1 MIEFKNVC
9 KIYDANIERE
19 KALNNVSLKI
29 EDGEFVYIIG
39 ANGSGKSTL
48 VKLINCEERLT
59 SGSITFDEYKL
70 EKIKRRQIPYLRR
83 KVGMVFQDFKLID
96 NMSVY
101 DNVAFALRVTDRP
114 AKDIRRKVPK
124 ILEVMG
130 LTKKANCRPNELSG
144 GEQQKVGIAR
154 AIVGS
159 PGVLIADEPTGNVDP
174 EMSFELLQMLDEI
187 NKAGTTVIL
196 VTHQRDF
203 ISKMPRRVVV
213 LEEGKIIFDDDLTLA
228 ESCNNPDA
236 ALAEVCANEIPD
248 YVEED
253 STLQQQELPIVEEE
267 AAELSA
273 DGFIPSEMTEIT
285 NQENL

>member
-1 MIEFKNVC
+1 MIEFKDVC

-19 KALNNVSLKI
+19 KALDHISLKI

-48 VKLINCEERLT
+48 VKLINCEERIT
-59 SGSITFDEYKL
+59 SGSITFDEFRL

-96 NMSVY
+96 NLSVY
-101 DNVAFALRVTDRP
+101 DNVAFTLRVTDRP
-114 AKDIRRKVPK
+114 AREIRRKVPK

-130 LTKKANCRPNELSG
+130 LTKKANCRPGELSG

-159 PGVLIADEPTGNVDP
+159 PRVLIADEPTGNVDP
-174 EMSFELLQMLDEI
+174 EMSYEMLQLLDEI

-213 LEEGKIIFDDDLTLA
+213 LEAGKITFDEDLTLA
-228 ESCNNPDA
+228 EACQNPDSA
-236 ALAEVCANEIPD
+236 CEKEIPD
-248 YVEED
+248 FEADET
-253 STLQQQELPIVEEE
+253 SFQPPLPFPERVD
-267 AAELSA
+267 AE
-273 DGFIPSEMTEIT
+273 GFVPPEITEIDP
-285 NQENL
+285 ENH

>member
-1 MIEFKNVC
+1 MIEFKDVC
-9 KIYDANIERE
+9 KSYDANIERE
-19 KALNNVSLKI
+19 KALDNVSLKI

-83 KVGMVFQDFKLID
+83 KVGMVFQDFKLIE

-101 DNVAFALRVTDRP
+101 DNIAFALRVTDRP
-114 AKDIRRKVPK
+114 AREIRRKVPK

-130 LTKKANCRPNELSG
+130 LTKKANCRPDELSG

-159 PGVLIADEPTGNVDP
+159 PSVLIADEPTGNVDP

-196 VTHQRDF
+196 VTHQREF

-213 LEEGKIIFDDDLTLA
+213 LEDGKVTFDEDLTMA
-228 ESCNNPDA
+228 EACKNPDSPKA
-236 ALAEVCANEIPD
+236 CENEIPD
-248 YVEED
+248 FEED
-253 STLQQQELPIVEEE
+253 SPSPQQELPII
-267 AAELSA
+267 AETT
-273 DGFIPSEMTEIT
+273 DGFVPTEVT
-285 NQENL
+285 DGEN

>member
-9 KIYDANIERE
+9 KIYDTNIERE
-19 KALNNVSLKI
+19 KALDGVSLKI

-48 VKLINCEERLT
+48 VKLINCEEQLT

-83 KVGMVFQDFKLID
+83 KVGMVFQDFKLIE
-96 NMSVY
+96 NMTVY
-101 DNVAFALRVTDRP
+101 DNIAFALRVTDRP
-114 AKDIRRKVPK
+114 AREVRRKVPK

-174 EMSFELLQMLDEI
+174 EMSYELLQMLDEI
-187 NKAGTTVIL
+187 NKTGTTVIL

-203 ISKMPRRVVV
+203 ITKMPRRVVV
-213 LEEGKIIFDDDLTLA
+213 LEQGKIIFDEDLTLA
-228 ESCNNPDA
+228 EACKNPDET
-236 ALAEVCANEIPD
+236 LSETCGSEIPD
-248 YVEED
+248 FEED
-253 STLQQQELPIVEEE
+253 TLSLQQELPIEDE
-267 AAELSA
+267 ATAELSA
-273 DGFIPSEMTEIT
+273 DDGFIPPEIT
-285 NQENL
+285 KITEDENS